1 MISTSGNLL
10 TSCGDLKSSQ
20 LNSILILYIGLLDL
34 VGALV
39 KLCCVSSKYLIFIN
53 LALLAWQCF
62 VFGFISGFCP
72 YKNEFL
78 ACSNLLLL
86 CKKGPFHTR
95 RFCSKYFPQPFETHA
110 HWVWYFSF
118 VARFFSTAHIEDLVV
133 YWDNLTIFL
142 CFAHPFCLIRGKKV
156 EVFFLS
162 LKQNDAWVVLAQPL
176 GPPLVVGFASSSLR
190 PSGLGQHHPRVILFF
205 VREKNPQLSSPL
217 SSKRGVLST
226 IKCSNY
232 PSTLLKLQ
240 CLQRKNCATKEKY
253 RTQWR
258 VFL

>member
-156 EVFFLS
+156 EVFFLER
-162 LKQNDAWVVLAQPL
+162 KTKWREGGA
-176 GPPLVVGFASSSLR
+176 GPA
-190 PSGLGQHHPRVILFF
+190 PRAGGRRRRSRRRAEARGAGPAPCVILFEW
-205 VREKNPQLSSPL
+205 EK
-217 SSKRGVLST
+217 
-226 IKCSNY
+226 
-232 PSTLLKLQ
+232 
-240 CLQRKNCATKEKY
+240 
-253 RTQWR
+253 
-258 VFL
+258 

>member
-118 VARFFSTAHIEDLVV
+118 VARFFSTAHIEDLV
-133 YWDNLTIFL
+133 
-142 CFAHPFCLIRGKKV
+142 AHSGSSFVVASLLLSTTPRGV
-156 EVFFLS
+156 QAPLS
-162 LKQNDAWVVLAQPL
+162 LHRA
-176 GPPLVVGFASSSLR
+176 
-190 PSGLGQHHPRVILFF
+190 
-205 VREKNPQLSSPL
+205 VR
-217 SSKRGVLST
+217 ST
-226 IKCSNY
+226 
-232 PSTLLKLQ
+232 
-240 CLQRKNCATKEKY
+240 KNCHIIPVRY
-253 RTQWR
+253 
-258 VFL
+258 